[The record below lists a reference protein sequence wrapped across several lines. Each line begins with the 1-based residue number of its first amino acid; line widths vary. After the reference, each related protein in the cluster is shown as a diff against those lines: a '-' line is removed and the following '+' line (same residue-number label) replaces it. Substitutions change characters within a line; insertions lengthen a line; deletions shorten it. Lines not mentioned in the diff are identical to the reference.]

1 MNDIFAKL
9 QAGYACVCLCGHATL
24 LISTHTRSTP
34 FLMVNDTVCVNQH
47 PLGQPTPFWST
58 NTLLVN
64 RVAAIAGAAVEHNKF
79 CVSVHFRNCRPDD
92 VDSVYAAV
100 ETVLRDFPDLQMS
113 RGRKVLEVKPTVD
126 WDKGTALVH
135 LLKALHLDDPQHVLA
150 IYIGDDRTDEDAFR
164 ELASLRI
171 GFGILV
177 SSKVWIVHCNT
188 AVGVVNT
195 R

>member
-1 MNDIFAKL
+1 MHSPPP
-9 QAGYACVCLCGHATL
+9 QQQ
-24 LISTHTRSTP
+24 
-34 FLMVNDTVCVNQH
+34 QH
-47 PLGQPTPFWST
+47 
-58 NTLLVN
+58 

-79 CVSVHFRNCRPDD
+79 CVSVHFRNCRPED
-92 VDSVYAAV
+92 VDNVYAAV
-100 ETVLRDFPDLQMS
+100 EAVLRDFPDLQMS

-126 WDKGTALVH
+126 WDKGTALAH

-164 ELASLRI
+164 ELATLSI

-177 SSKVWIVHCNT
+177 SSKVRLEHWFVRGTHAYRHRSNQ
-188 AVGVVNT
+188 